1 MNETPDNVVSINR
14 SSRGPGGNGNGN
26 GNSARFAA
34 IESRLTDVESR
45 LTAVE
50 THLKYLATKED
61 IQTLHTTIEQAKN
74 SMLRWG
80 IGVFGSA
87 LASVLFMAFRMSG
100 G

>member
-14 SSRGPGGNGNGN
+14 SSRGPGGGNGNGN
-26 GNSARFAA
+26 GTRFAT

-61 IQTLHTTIEQAKN
+61 IQALHTTIEQAKN
-74 SMLRWG
+74 SLLRWG
-80 IGVFGSA
+80 IGIFGSA
-87 LASVLFMAFRMSG
+87 LASVLVMAFRLSSG
-100 G
+100 